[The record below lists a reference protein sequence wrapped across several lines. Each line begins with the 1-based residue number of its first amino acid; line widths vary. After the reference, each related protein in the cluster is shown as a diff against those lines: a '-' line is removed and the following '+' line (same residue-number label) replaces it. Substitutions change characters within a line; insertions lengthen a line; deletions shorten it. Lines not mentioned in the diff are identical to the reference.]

1 MKQILF
7 KISEIQK
14 GLDPISK
21 NAENPFYSS
30 SYADL
35 PNIQESLQGLLE
47 ASKVMVYHQVL
58 DSKLITTIFDLESS
72 ESLSSE
78 IALTMTDPQKKGSE
92 ITYFRRYNL
101 LCLFDLR
108 VSDDDAN
115 STSNNAPKQQD
126 KPKVDVWLSD
136 KVFESVMNMP
146 KEKIAECLNKYNGKP
161 FTDGK
166 TYAMKKEFR
175 TQLENKI
182 K

>member
-1 MKQILF
+1 MQKILL
-7 KISEIQK
+7 KINEVQK
-14 GLDPISK
+14 SLEPISK

-35 PNIQESLQGLLE
+35 PNIQECLQGYLE
-47 ASKVMVYHQVL
+47 ASKLMVYHQVNEA
-58 DSKLITTIFDLESS
+58 KLVTTIYDLESG

-78 IALTMTDPQKKGSE
+78 IQLTMTDPQKKGSE

-101 LCLFDLR
+101 LCLFDLK

-115 STSNNAPKQQD
+115 TTTNNAPKQQD

-136 KVFESVMNMP
+136 KVFESVLNMP

-166 TYAMKKEFR
+166 VYAMKKEFR
-175 TQLENKI
+175 TQLEIKI